1 MTRIRLRFLVGA
13 LAVVLAIPGVRAS
26 GETPPKILTVA
37 NDSTRP
43 LAWDG
48 TAVLAPAG
56 VQQSQLRDASFT
68 AGAAHQRF
76 VAKVGPAREARVT
89 IWIHW
94 ETPEDLALAVTDGK
108 QTTYASSDEQAGTD
122 EIVSFDVANGAT
134 YTVEVYAKAG
144 APTGVRP
151 QYEATAWVR
160 HADGINTTK
169 RANATLKFVKPNVC
183 GDPNYRVDANGSR
196 VYEPPPPCYM
206 KLKMPINVVFVG
218 FDKAEV
224 DAHKPD
230 VAGQFP
236 DPDPR
241 AQLVKPIVENE
252 SRTGGGVPLA
262 RNGGSQVR
270 QAAMLQGSAMSY
282 LPWAYDFGEPNIVVT
297 DEAWT
302 RRLFGAAKA
311 ATTSGEYAH
320 PWDRAY
326 LESYNGRAAALR
338 RDHPVVPGSPVDFID
353 AMKVEDWIAKNPPK
367 GLKFNPADSALGFT
381 YFVIDTYRP
390 SYAGEYFNVDRYH
403 NFRVMNSLTTDP
415 DTGEQRGFD
424 WGRVWGGRYRFLM
437 LDVGAAPNS
446 FEGSTPVN
454 GATYRVA
461 GGGDSALL
469 DPPVWEYA
477 NCAAIDCR
485 DLLPIMYQRIGENAL
500 SALYTRFARG
510 YATRPRATDLYLL
523 SSNTWTDANAVTDA
537 PPRYDAKRVAASVY
551 DLMRYTRVVPF
562 TRAKTLHAGDAEQEA
577 LDAARMQSAA
587 RLPSGTGA
595 DPHPVMRM
603 MLRDRAAY
611 APKIPGSISIPIVN
625 ALLPG
630 ATSWNGA
637 DADGSLLADLG
648 GDPWGLVQSISDA
661 GAAPVERGFTVPAIR
676 NVGRVLG
683 LYPATEGIAYTRD
696 LPPDVNA
703 PRPHPAKADE
713 QYRAYYKTFDWTHA
727 TTATPM
733 AAGWFYSRFEILDKD
748 AIGIAHAF
756 DWLDRS
762 LDDVADAF
770 AILDVRGHRTL
781 PKAVEDQIM
790 RAGTFMGQTVAY
802 VQFGLMTQAVRAA
815 RRAKTETEK
824 VVTTAIRAGVRR

>member
-1 MTRIRLRFLVGA
+1 MRFLIGV
-13 LAVVLAIPGVRAS
+13 LAVVLAIPGVRAAA
-26 GETPPKILTVA
+26 ETPPKVLTAA

-48 TAVLAPAG
+48 MAVLTPAG
-56 VQQSQLRDASFT
+56 VKQNQLRDASAT

-76 VAKVGPAREARVT
+76 VAKVGPAREARVS

-94 ETPEDLALAVTDGK
+94 ATPEDLLLTVTDGG
-108 QTTYASSDEQAGTD
+108 QTVYATSDNPPGTD
-122 EIVSFDVANGAT
+122 EVASFDVVNGAT

-144 APTGVRP
+144 GALA
-151 QYEATAWVR
+151 YEATAWVR
-160 HADGINTTK
+160 HADGTNTTR
-169 RANATLKFVKPNVC
+169 RAKPALRFTKPNVC
-183 GDPNYRVDANGSR
+183 GDPATHVDANGAR
-196 VYEPPPPCYM
+196 TVRTPPPCYM
-206 KLKMPINVVFVG
+206 KLKVPINIVFVG
-218 FDKAEV
+218 FDRDEV
-224 DAHKPD
+224 EAHKPD

-241 AQLVKPIVENE
+241 AQRVKPLVESE
-252 SRTGGGVPLA
+252 SSAGGGLPLA
-262 RNGGSQVR
+262 REGGAQVR

-282 LPWAYDFGEPNIVVT
+282 LPWAWDFGEPNIVVPP
-297 DEAWT
+297 ESWT
-302 RRLFGAAKA
+302 RKLFATAKA
-311 ATTSGEYAH
+311 ATTAGEYAH

-326 LESYNGRAAALR
+326 LESYNTRAAGLR

-367 GLKFNPADSALGFT
+367 GLSFDLAKPSLAFT

-390 SYAGEYFNVDRYH
+390 SYAGEYFNLGRYH

-454 GATYRVA
+454 GATFRTA

-485 DLLPIMYQRIGENAL
+485 DLLPVMYQRIGENAL
-500 SALYTRFARG
+500 SALYLRFARS
-510 YATRPRATDLYLL
+510 YATRPRAADQFLL
-523 SSNTWTDANAVTDA
+523 ASDTWTDATAVQA
-537 PPRYDAKRVAASVY
+537 AGKYDAKLVASRLY
-551 DLMRYTRVVPF
+551 DLMRYTRITSVVG
-562 TRAKTLHAGDAEQEA
+562 AKSLAAGDAEQDALEA
-577 LDAARMQSAA
+577 SRMQSAA
-587 RLPSGTGA
+587 RLPSASGA

-603 MLRDRAAY
+603 VLRRRHAS
-611 APKIPGSISIPIVN
+611 KGSQVIPIVN
-625 ALLPG
+625 VNLPG

-637 DADGSLLADLG
+637 DANGSLTAMLG
-648 GDPWGLVQSISDA
+648 DDPWGLVQGVNDLNAAA
-661 GAAPVERGFTVPAIR
+661 GAAEGAARLPGPRGFTAATLQNI
-676 NVGRVLG
+676 GRTLG
-683 LYPATEGIAYTRD
+683 LHPATEGIAYSRD

-770 AILDVRGHRTL
+770 AILDVRGFKTL
-781 PKAVEDQIM
+781 PKAVSDQIAK
-790 RAGTFMGQTVAY
+790 AGTHMGTMVAY
-802 VQFGLMTQAVRAA
+802 VQFGMMADAVRSA
-815 RRAKTETEK
+815 RRAKAETEK
-824 VVTTAIRAGVRR
+824 VVALAIRARR

>member
-1 MTRIRLRFLVGA
+1 MRLRFLVGA
-13 LAVVLAIPGVRAS
+13 LAAVLVIPGVRAAA
-26 GETPPKILTVA
+26 ETPPKALTVA

-43 LAWDG
+43 LSWDG

-56 VQQSQLRDASFT
+56 VRQQQLRDLSAG

-76 VAKVGPAREARVT
+76 VAKIGPAREARVT

-94 ETPEDLALAVTDGK
+94 ETPEDLSLWVTDGK
-108 QTTYASSDEQAGTD
+108 QAVYASSDEPAGTD
-122 EIVSFDVANGAT
+122 EIASFDVVNGAT

-160 HADGINTTK
+160 HADGINATK
-169 RANATLKFVKPNVC
+169 RSKPALQFVKPNVC
-183 GDPNYRVDANGSR
+183 GDPNYRLVNGAR
-196 VYEPPPPCYM
+196 VYQAPPPCYV
-206 KLKMPINVVFVG
+206 KLKMPINIVFVG
-218 FDKAEV
+218 FDNNEV
-224 DAHKPD
+224 QAHRPE

-241 AQLVKPIVENE
+241 AQMVKPVVESE
-252 SRTGGGVPLA
+252 SNTGGGLPLA
-262 RNGGSQVR
+262 RNGGNQVR

-282 LPWAYDFGEPNIVVT
+282 LPWAYEFGDPNIVVT

-302 RRLFGAAKA
+302 RRLFAAAKA
-311 ATTSGEYAH
+311 ATTAGDYAH

-326 LESYNGRAAALR
+326 LESYNARAAALR

-353 AMKVEDWIAKNPPK
+353 AIKVEDWIAKNPPK
-367 GLKFNPADSALGFT
+367 GLKFGLNDSALGFT

-390 SYAGEYFNVDRYH
+390 SYAGQYFNLDRYH
-403 NFRVMNSLTTDP
+403 HFKVMNSLTVDP

-454 GATYRVA
+454 GATYRTA

-485 DLLPIMYQRIGENAL
+485 DLLPIMYQRIGENAVN
-500 SALYTRFARG
+500 ALYLRFARG
-510 YATRPRATDLYLL
+510 YASRPRGTDLFLL
-523 SSNTWTDANAVTDA
+523 SSNTWTDANAVASGA
-537 PPRYDAKRVAASVY
+537 PAYDAKLVAARVY

-562 TRAKTLHAGDAEQEA
+562 TRTKMLKAGDPEQAA
-577 LDAARMQSAA
+577 LDAARLQSAA
-587 RLPSGTGA
+587 RLPSGVGA

-603 MLRDRAAY
+603 MLRDRAEY
-611 APKIPGSISIPIVN
+611 APKVPGSISIPIVN
-625 ALLPG
+625 VRLPG
-630 ATSWNGA
+630 ATTWNGA
-637 DADGSLLADLG
+637 DADGSRLAHLG
-648 GDPWGLVQSISDA
+648 PDPWGLLHGINDA
-661 GAAPVERGFTVPAIR
+661 TAAPAGRGFTASAIR
-676 NVGRVLG
+676 NAGRVLG
-683 LYPATEGIAYTRD
+683 LYPATEGVAYTRD

-733 AAGWFYSRFEILDKD
+733 AHGWFYSRFEVLDKD
-748 AIGIAHAF
+748 AIGLAHAF

-770 AILDVRGHRTL
+770 AILDVRGHKTL
-781 PKAVEDQIM
+781 PKAVEDQILK
-790 RAGTFMGQTVAY
+790 AGSFMGATVGYA
-802 VQFGLMTQAVRAA
+802 QFGQMASSVRSA
-815 RRAKTETEK
+815 RRAKAETEK
-824 VVTTAIRAGVRR
+824 VVAFAIRAGARR